1 MAQVEVKVKYA
12 VKDATDEQGNQVYAE
27 AVGQY
32 DFGENLDNAV
42 DKFGTDVVFSNF
54 VSAAKVKLQAIMR
67 SKKLAGAT
75 DADLQAF
82 LDTYKVGMVLERVQV
97 NPMEAFKQSFQNA
110 SPERQKELLR
120 ELGLDV

>member
-27 AVGQY
+27 AQGMY
-32 DFGENLDNAV
+32 DFGENLQDAV
-42 DKFGTDVVFSNF
+42 DRFGADVVFSNF
-54 VSAAKVKLQAIMR
+54 VSAAKVKIQAIMR
-67 SKKLAGAT
+67 TKKQAGT
-75 DADLQAF
+75 SDADLQTF
-82 LDTYKVGMVLERVQV
+82 LDGYKVGMVLERTQV
-97 NPMEAFKQSFQNA
+97 NPMEAFKASFQNA